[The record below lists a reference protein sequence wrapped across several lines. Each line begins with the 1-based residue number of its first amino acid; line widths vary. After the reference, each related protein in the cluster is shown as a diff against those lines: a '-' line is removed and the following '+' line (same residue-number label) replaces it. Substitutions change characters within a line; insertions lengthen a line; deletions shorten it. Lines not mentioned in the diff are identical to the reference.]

1 MQILYAIT
9 DSFNCPLHIT
19 IFLCIVNQMKPST
32 TEQVLFFPF
41 HFHISKNDTLFSIY
55 KQTTLYYTTNKLES
69 SFPEFSTSYFHSFHF
84 FFIFVTT
91 LSRVLTRNF
100 VYMSTLYSHLIDTVC
115 VSTLFL
121 CFYSKFH
128 FSIFVLGLKLAIRY
142 HWY

>member
-19 IFLCIVNQMKPST
+19 ILLCIVNQMKPST
-32 TEQVLFFPF
+32 TERVLFFPF

-84 FFIFVTT
+84 FLFLSQLWVEFWREILCTCLHCTPIWLIRCVYQLFSSVFILSFIFQ
-91 LSRVLTRNF
+91 
-100 VYMSTLYSHLIDTVC
+100 Y
-115 VSTLFL
+115 LFWAL
-121 CFYSKFH
+121 N
-128 FSIFVLGLKLAIRY
+128 
-142 HWY
+142 

>member
-19 IFLCIVNQMKPST
+19 ILLCIVNQMKPST
-32 TEQVLFFPF
+32 TERVLFFPF

-84 FFIFVTT
+84 FLFFHNFESSFDAKFCVHVYCTPIWLIRCVYQLYSSVFILSFIFQ
-91 LSRVLTRNF
+91 
-100 VYMSTLYSHLIDTVC
+100 Y
-115 VSTLFL
+115 LFWAL
-121 CFYSKFH
+121 N
-128 FSIFVLGLKLAIRY
+128 
-142 HWY
+142 